1 MLIIKTKLDKSSIH
15 GIGLFTL
22 EKIEKGQIIAKIN
35 EFDFKIR
42 KNSVPPKYVETFE
55 FYSGVKGD
63 YYQTYFDNM
72 RFMNHSTTPNCID
85 AKNGLCIAIKDIEE
99 GEELTCDYTFFD
111 DTWENID

>member
-1 MLIIKTKLDKSSIH
+1 
-15 GIGLFTL
+15 
-22 EKIEKGQIIAKIN
+22 
-35 EFDFKIR
+35 
-42 KNSVPPKYVETFE
+42 
-55 FYSGVKGD
+55 
-63 YYQTYFDNM
+63 M